1 VRFSGV
7 LFLLSTLSTV
17 SYRVLP
23 MKLRRDGSEN
33 DDVSRDKFFNRRNVQ
48 SEGWFQ
54 TIRFGQEK

>member
-1 VRFSGV
+1 
-7 LFLLSTLSTV
+7 
-17 SYRVLP
+17 